1 MDLDAAL
8 AALSDPTRRALLA
21 RVAAHP
27 TRAGDLARG
36 FRMSRPAV
44 SKHLRV
50 LREARLVEADRRGR
64 EQVYRLAPNG
74 LAEVERYVEEAGR
87 FWDRAL
93 ESFRRFAEG
102 EGDGGSQVG
111 AGSPSR

>member
-1 MDLDAAL
+1 MALDAAL
-8 AALSDPTRRALLA
+8 AALADPTRRALLA
-21 RVAAHP
+21 RVALHP

-50 LREARLVEADRRGR
+50 LREARLVDAERRGR
-64 EQVYRLAPNG
+64 EQIYRLAPGG

-93 ESFRRFAEG
+93 EAFRRYAEG
-102 EGDGGSQVG
+102 GDDGDSQVRRG
-111 AGSPSR
+111 TAPR